1 MIGKTLTSPLTQEYN
16 KVLIYFN
23 DTNDRKDFDITSL
36 TQEYN
41 KVLIFNDTNDRNLHR
56 DNHL

>member
-16 KVLIYFN
+16 KVLSFN

-41 KVLIFNDTNDRNLHR
+41 KVLIF
-56 DNHL
+56 